1 MPPRAEM
8 LTAFIGRDA
17 NYDGAFVAAVRT
29 TGIFCRS
36 SCPARKPHPRHVEF
50 FASAG
55 RAVAAGYRPCL
66 RCRPLD
72 PGSAAPAWLNPL
84 LAAVERD
91 PQRRWTDAD
100 LRAAGLRPEAA
111 RRWFQRRF
119 GMTFHG
125 YARARRL
132 AAAVGHLQQGAPVAD
147 TAFAHGYES
156 LSGFNDALR
165 NLLGAA
171 PGAAA
176 DAPLLTVAP
185 LSTPLGTMLLG
196 AADGKLCLA
205 EFTDQERLQAQVRR
219 VRQRLNAALVPG
231 RAPPVERAA
240 QQLAEYFAGSRQ
252 RFELPL
258 LPAGTALQRQVWD
271 TLLRIPYGATWS
283 YAQVAAAIGRPR
295 AARPVGRAVGAN
307 PIAVVVPCHRVI
319 GSGGG
324 LTGYG
329 GGLWRKRRLLDLERQ
344 APAS

>member
-1 MPPRAEM
+1 M
-8 LTAFIGRDA
+8 D
-17 NYDGAFVAAVRT
+17 
-29 TGIFCRS
+29 
-36 SCPARKPHPRHVEF
+36 
-50 FASAG
+50 
-55 RAVAAGYRPCL
+55 
-66 RCRPLD
+66 
-72 PGSAAPAWLNPL
+72 
-84 LAAVERD
+84 
-91 PQRRWTDAD
+91 
-100 LRAAGLRPEAA
+100 
-111 RRWFQRRF
+111 
-119 GMTFHG
+119 
-125 YARARRL
+125 
-132 AAAVGHLQQGAPVAD
+132 
-147 TAFAHGYES
+147 HGYES

-176 DAPLLTVAP
+176 DAPLLAVAP

-258 LPAGTALQRQVWD
+258 LPAGTALQCQVWD

-344 APAS
+344 APA